1 MKKRISVLKTYYEWM
16 KDKTKMDKNLLLF
29 SKLSPFFNTLFV
41 RKYKWKLRDNKIYMN
56 MYVCTYEFHKI
67 EKEMKIKMENV
78 EKLLFS

>member
-1 MKKRISVLKTYYEWM
+1 
-16 KDKTKMDKNLLLF
+16 
-29 SKLSPFFNTLFV
+29 
-41 RKYKWKLRDNKIYMN
+41 MN